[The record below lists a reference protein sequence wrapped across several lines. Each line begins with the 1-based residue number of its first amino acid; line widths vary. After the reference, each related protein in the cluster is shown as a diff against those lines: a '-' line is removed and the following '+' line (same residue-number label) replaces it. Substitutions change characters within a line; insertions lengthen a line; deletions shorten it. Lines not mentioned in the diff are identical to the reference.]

1 MSLSENGGYT
11 LLNRHN
17 VADLTFLFED
27 RIFFVTRGIFFNSK
41 NTTTSATTTTTTTKT
56 KALGDH

>member
-11 LLNRHN
+11 LLNRH
-17 VADLTFLFED
+17 VADVTFLFED
-27 RIFFVTRGIFFNSK
+27 RIFLVTRGIFFNSK
-41 NTTTSATTTTTTTKT
+41 NTTSATTTTTTTKT

>member
-1 MSLSENGGYT
+1 MNYPKNEFT

-27 RIFFVTRGIFFNSK
+27 GIFFVTRGIFFNSK
-41 NTTTSATTTTTTTKT
+41 NTTTTTTKT
-56 KALGDH
+56 KTLGDH